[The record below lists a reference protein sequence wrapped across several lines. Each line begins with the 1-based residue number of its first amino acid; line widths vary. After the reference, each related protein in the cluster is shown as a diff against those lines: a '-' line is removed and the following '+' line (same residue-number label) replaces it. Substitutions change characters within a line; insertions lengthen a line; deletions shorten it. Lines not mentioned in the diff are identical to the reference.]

1 MGKTRGRLERERC
14 HTEKRETRVK
24 KKRAKGK
31 VMYDRESEIERER
44 EIREMTITEHG
55 VLNLGFFSTTLA
67 STFAGR
73 GTRRRLEE
81 EEKIQENGGT
91 RCK

>member
-44 EIREMTITEHG
+44 ETYG
-55 VLNLGFFSTTLA
+55 
-67 STFAGR
+67 
-73 GTRRRLEE
+73 
-81 EEKIQENGGT
+81 K
-91 RCK
+91 